1 MTSAGNVEESER
13 LRLFCALRLHDAVIE
28 RLEPWQHEHLSGG
41 RLVRPEDLHITLA
54 FLGSRPRSELPAITT
69 QLREAAKRAKR
80 PRLSVWRYHETSRVG
95 MLVLQE
101 GNLVLREGNP
111 DAAFLAADLQQRLE
125 TLGVFRREHRPWKAH
140 ITVIRFRE
148 RPRLDPPLPDLGT
161 VRPSDA
167 AVYMSIL
174 RPTGAQYEVLESVP
188 LGRRL
193 IR

>member
-54 FLGSRPRSELPAITT
+54 FLGSRPRSELPAITAEL
-69 QLREAAKRAKR
+69 QEAAKRAKR
-80 PRLSVWRYHETSRVG
+80 PTFSVVRYHETFRVG
-95 MLVLQE
+95 MLVLSE
-101 GNLVLREGNP
+101 GNRDG
-111 DAAFLAADLQQRLE
+111 AALAYDLQGRLE

-161 VRPSDA
+161 IRPSDA
-167 AVYMSIL
+167 AVYMSDL

-188 LGRRL
+188 LGGD
-193 IR
+193 